1 MGKIR
6 WDYIQIL
13 KSLATSTKRLGW
25 TTILDEKDRLS
36 VNYELGYDDAHLTML
51 DRNWDDTP
59 DVIKSKLLIPIMLRR
74 TLATV
79 IDGNPVVEKD
89 YFRDMVIDRSGEI
102 DIDDIAEEIKHRN
115 RLLDEAIGTSPN
127 SKLDRYIMARYLCW
141 TSKVLT
147 DNWKQYGK
155 TDKNW
160 WQGFTLKDAEEF
172 ERGRRL
178 VKILRR
184 LKERGK
190 KPIVFAFYTMHQQF
204 AAQVKGNFLRWLTT
218 GAKITGLCQYGIHR
232 HGGKYNERS
241 PDQQPSGQGDVRT
254 NQSR

>member
-1 MGKIR
+1 
-6 WDYIQIL
+6 
-13 KSLATSTKRLGW
+13 
-25 TTILDEKDRLS
+25 
-36 VNYELGYDDAHLTML
+36 ML
-51 DRNWDDTP
+51 NRNWNNTS

-115 RLLDEAIGTSPN
+115 RLLDEAIGTSPD

-147 DNWKQYGK
+147 DNWKQNGK

-160 WQGFTLKDAEEF
+160 WQGFTLEDAEEF
-172 ERGRRL
+172 ERGKRL

-204 AAQVKGNFLRWLTT
+204 AAQVT
-218 GAKITGLCQYGIHR
+218 GI
-232 HGGKYNERS
+232 S
-241 PDQQPSGQGDVRT
+241 
-254 NQSR
+254 